1 MEPHTPSVLTT
12 IQIPCGWKDVPLR
25 TPVFDAYMETLS
37 DGDKKVQ
44 QLLLEFM
51 GACISNV
58 KGWRMKKALF
68 LVGGWGYREITVKK
82 PCGTSARQG
91 EFHRH

>member
-1 MEPHTPSVLTT
+1 M
-12 IQIPCGWKDVPLR
+12 PLP
-25 TPVFDAYMETLS
+25 PVFDAYLETLS

-51 GACISNV
+51 GVSISNV

-68 LVGGWGYREITVKK
+68 LVGDGDNLRYKAYRK
-82 PCGTSARQG
+82 
-91 EFHRH
+91 F